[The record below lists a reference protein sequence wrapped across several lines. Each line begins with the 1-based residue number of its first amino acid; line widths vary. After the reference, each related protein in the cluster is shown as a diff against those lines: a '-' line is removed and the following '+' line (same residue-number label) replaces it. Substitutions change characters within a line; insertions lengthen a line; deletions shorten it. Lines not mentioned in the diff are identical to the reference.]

1 MKTQIA
7 LSLLFAAT
15 AVTQGARAD
24 DLNDPQIATIA
35 LTAHNIDIERGTMAS
50 KKTKNAE
57 VKQFADQMV
66 KDHGDGKAEVLAL
79 AKKLNV
85 TPQDSAVSN
94 SLKDGAKASAKKL
107 HGEKGAAFDKDYID
121 TEVAYHQAVID
132 AVNKVLI
139 PGAKNAELKSALTN
153 AVPTFEGHLAHAK
166 NVQAQVSGK

>member
-7 LSLLFAAT
+7 LSILFAAT
-15 AVTQGARAD
+15 AVNQSARAD

-35 LTAHNIDIERGTMAS
+35 LTAHQIDIERGTMAS

-94 SLKDGAKASAKKL
+94 SLKDGA
-107 HGEKGAAFDKDYID
+107 
-121 TEVAYHQAVID
+121 
-132 AVNKVLI
+132 
-139 PGAKNAELKSALTN
+139 
-153 AVPTFEGHLAHAK
+153 
-166 NVQAQVSGK
+166 